1 MGRPEQR
8 TPGHSR
14 LPITGEVVGSVPEA
28 VEADVDAARAAF
40 DEPPPVGRI
49 WHLRNAL
56 RPVPLRGRAEDPE
69 DLIARTVASPCQRQ
83 LVLRTTFAQT
93 GVH

>member
-40 DEPPPVGRI
+40 DEPHR
-49 WHLRNAL
+49 LA
-56 RPVPLRGRAEDPE
+56 
-69 DLIARTVASPCQRQ
+69 ASGICGTR
-83 LVLRTTFAQT
+83 
-93 GVH
+93 